1 MSKKTLSDSMIK
13 ATKPSSKDLRLFDG
27 NGLYLLIKP
36 NNSRGWRIDYTINK
50 KRKTLS
56 LGTYPLITLAEARNS
71 AFDVKKMV
79 SNGIDPSDIRKS
91 QKIDEDIKQK
101 NHDRI
106 SQGLS
111 ELDSFKF
118 VTEEWFSKRM
128 QNMTEG
134 YKSRV
139 YSQLNR
145 DVFPYIGNKNIS
157 EITSKELLAIIQKIE
172 SRGAIESS
180 HRILNTCAQIFRY
193 GIVTDRLESD
203 ITVPLKGAL
212 TPVKGGHFAAVTDVK
227 KFRELLRA
235 IETFSGSRVVSA
247 ALKIAP
253 HFLDHY
259 TFA

>member
-111 ELDSFKF
+111 DSYDK
-118 VTEEWFSKRM
+118 M
-128 QNMTEG
+128 
-134 YKSRV
+134 KS
-139 YSQLNR
+139 
-145 DVFPYIGNKNIS
+145 
-157 EITSKELLAIIQKIE
+157 
-172 SRGAIESS
+172 
-180 HRILNTCAQIFRY
+180 
-193 GIVTDRLESD
+193 
-203 ITVPLKGAL
+203 AL
-212 TPVKGGHFAAVTDVK
+212 TELQTEKQDLEDQVKDLMKHIEILDLMGKAGNNPDIVEGKLLIRQSNSKK
-227 KFRELLRA
+227 KF
-235 IETFSGSRVVSA
+235 
-247 ALKIAP
+247 K
-253 HFLDHY
+253 
-259 TFA
+259 